1 VDHAVAVSIFASAV
15 LTPLIVSLWAKI
27 TPVAGRSEFDGMSAD
42 QLRSRNKWLDRAFT
56 VLMFA
61 GLAAPMPFFPNPD
74 LKPLAP
80 WLIGL
85 AIGSMVVLPSAVI
98 AVLTLP
104 RGAVRFR
111 EFWRYY
117 EVKWGIGLKGIAWV
131 YGFITL
137 VWVVSLAR
145 LLLGT

>member
-1 VDHAVAVSIFASAV
+1 
-15 LTPLIVSLWAKI
+15 
-27 TPVAGRSEFDGMSAD
+27 
-42 QLRSRNKWLDRAFT
+42 
-56 VLMFA
+56 
-61 GLAAPMPFFPNPD
+61 MPFFANPD
-74 LKPLAP
+74 AKPLTP
-80 WLIGL
+80 WLIGF